1 MPFQPKTC
9 FPSLLADSAARLAQD
24 LANNYPQRPAPSAI
38 SEMGWNALLVPE
50 TQGGAGGS
58 YTDLASIIEA
68 LAVHVVDL
76 PVITRCGVV
85 PTILTALSDQPQA
98 KNLLDAC
105 ANGQVVLELGGPLS
119 PDETVQPLLAQSEGQ
134 GWRLT
139 GRTAEIA
146 LSEDCTHVLLVCKR
160 ADNGDLLLVCTETG
174 PLWQQAKGFQTMDE
188 RHVFVCTLRD
198 MPLANG
204 CVLAS
209 RSSAQ
214 SALLAGWRVAVAA
227 MATDTVCS
235 MGGALARTITYLLER
250 RQFGQPLAHFQALR
264 HDVARLYVTYE
275 VSRSLLQASLRVM
288 DIHQRQDEQDAA
300 AFDLLGLYTSQEA
313 IKFAETVIQLHGG
326 MGMTREMPAAR
337 LATRL
342 LANATCFGDPLSHRQ
357 SLNRLR
363 THANS

>member
-1 MPFQPKTC
+1 MSFQPKTC

-24 LANNYPQRPAPSAI
+24 LANNYPQQPVSSTI
-38 SEMGWNALLVPE
+38 GEMGWNALLIPE
-50 TQGGAGGS
+50 AQGGAGGS
-58 YTDLASIIEA
+58 YTDLVSIIEA

-85 PTILTALSDQPQA
+85 PTILMALSDQPQA
-98 KNLLDAC
+98 KKLLTAC
-105 ANGQVVLELGGPLS
+105 ASGEAVLELGGPLS
-119 PDETVQPLLAQSEGQ
+119 PGEAVQPLLAQPEGQ
-134 GWRLT
+134 GWRLIGT
-139 GRTAEIA
+139 TAEMP
-146 LSEDCTHVLLVCKR
+146 LSKDSTHVLLVCKR
-160 ADNGDLLLVCTETG
+160 ADNGDLLLACVESG
-174 PLWQQAKGFQTMDE
+174 YLRQMAKGFQTMDE

-198 MPLANG
+198 MPLVSD
-204 CVLAS
+204 CILAS
-209 RSSAQ
+209 GPTAR

-227 MATDTVCS
+227 VATDTVCG
-235 MGGALARTITYLLER
+235 MGSALARTITYLLER
-250 RQFGQPLAHFQALR
+250 RQFGQSLAHFQALR

-288 DIHQRQDEQDAA
+288 DTHQQQDEQDAG

-313 IKFAETVIQLHGG
+313 IEFAETVIQLHGG

-363 THANS
+363 THAKP